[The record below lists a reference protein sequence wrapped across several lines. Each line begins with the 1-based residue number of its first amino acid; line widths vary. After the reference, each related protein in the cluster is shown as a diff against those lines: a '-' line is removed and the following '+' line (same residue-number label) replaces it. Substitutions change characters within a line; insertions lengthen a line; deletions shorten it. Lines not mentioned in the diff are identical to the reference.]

1 MKKKFLD
8 QLKDYLLLIF
18 TEFWN
23 LTTVKTSDRVSF
35 EIGGFIISMGLTIF
49 ILWLFGLL
57 N

>member
-35 EIGGFIISMGLTIF
+35 EMGGFIISMGLTIF